1 MVEKRKL
8 FNFEVLQ
15 FILGYDPKK
24 KEITNQQIAKILSVE
39 PEFILDCDINQM
51 FELCRKASVIRGLN
65 DEKETQTEI
74 YEENECENC
83 KAREAEENQEFIT
96 RVRDEL
102 QGSSTH

>member
-65 DEKETQTEI
+65 GEKET
-74 YEENECENC
+74 CE
-83 KAREAEENQEFIT
+83 KYAEDREGSEYYQIG
-96 RVRDEL
+96 VRRNFF
-102 QGSSTH
+102 